1 MSTQELRTPT
11 KITRGLGAAK
21 EGTNHFIQ
29 QRVSAIALVF
39 LVPWFILTGIF
50 AARSGYDSL
59 VGWIGTPWNAALL
72 IVTFGAAFYHMRL
85 GMQTVIE
92 DYIGKVGMKQFLL
105 IANTFLSL
113 GLFVVAAM
121 SIISVWLG

>member
-1 MSTQELRTPT
+1 MSSQNLRTPT

-29 QRVSAIALVF
+29 QRVSAIALAV
-39 LVPWFILTGIF
+39 LIPWFILSGVF
-50 AARSGYDSL
+50 SARAGYDSL
-59 VGWIGTPWNAALL
+59 VLWIGAPWNAALL
-72 IVTFGAAFYHMRL
+72 IITFGAAFYHMRL

-92 DYIGKVGMKQFLL
+92 DYIGKVGTKQFLL
-105 IANTFLSL
+105 IANTFVSL

-121 SIISVWLG
+121 SIINIWLA